1 MAKKAKPKSTAK
13 AKSGKQNPA
22 AAKAGTP
29 DPRLHAFLRNLY
41 VKPKLLQK
49 FNAGDKSR
57 QKVIDGADLSDDH
70 KALLKKGCVPD
81 ILGAMVGAPPTPS
94 SAAFTLMI
102 DCCDVM
108 KCGHPECHALTD
120 AAKAK
125 TPKSKTP
132 KK

>member
-22 AAKAGTP
+22 AIKVGTP
-29 DPRLHAFLRNLY
+29 DPRLHAFLRDLHT
-41 VKPKLLQK
+41 KPKLLQK

-57 QKVIDGADLSDDH
+57 RKVIDDADLSDEH
-70 KALLKKGCVPD
+70 KDLIKKGCVPD
-81 ILGAMVGAPPTPS
+81 ILGAMVGAPPKPA

-108 KCGHPECHALTD
+108 KCGHPECHALTG

-125 TPKSKTP
+125 APQAKKP